1 VECLT
6 QRAQRARRTKMNL
19 PLRSSRLRVFS
30 AATPFQRAPFW
41 NRSSIASP
49 GRVTGKSQRL
59 NCGRA
64 VGGRRIQTQR
74 RKERREEGVRRR
86 RNNRSLQAIA
96 FPPPAGLSLCVLRV
110 LGVRLEVSTAGSR
123 AESAPAYQPR
133 VTPWESRPLTTL
145 RRPERAQATGATP
158 ALAGRAVPL
167 EAGFPG
173 RCPGLMCS
181 HAVGVETVQTPALL
195 TPDVP
200 QPKAAPGSRGSVAQ
214 VSNLLYRRLPVGR
227 PYLLGRIGG
236 LEIRDT
242 ADWKSALRLPAG
254 ETP

>member
-41 NRSSIASP
+41 NRSSIAAP
-49 GRVTGKSQRL
+49 GRRVTGKSQRL

-145 RRPERAQATGATP
+145 RRPERAQATEATP

-173 RCPGLMCS
+173 RCPGLMCP
-181 HAVGVETVQTPALL
+181 H
-195 TPDVP
+195 
-200 QPKAAPGSRGSVAQ
+200 
-214 VSNLLYRRLPVGR
+214 PVGMHNAHNS
-227 PYLLGRIGG
+227 
-236 LEIRDT
+236 IR
-242 ADWKSALRLPAG
+242 ACFQPP
-254 ETP
+254 TP